1 MDMYEYECEHEC
13 EYICVCVSPPRS
25 PRASHAPQNGDG
37 ASPPHPAARLST
49 PLTYPWGVEETGGS
63 AEEGRKKE
71 EKLSNKKILKIKN
84 RERSEKE
91 EREKKERNKTVPAY
105 ARPHTCPSKSAASLR
120 SAPPRTQWWSE
131 ATVRGGRTRAG
142 EESGMWW
149 RREGKRERKREEEGI
164 ERKRMM
170 K

>member
-1 MDMYEYECEHEC
+1 M
-13 EYICVCVSPPRS
+13 
-25 PRASHAPQNGDG
+25 
-37 ASPPHPAARLST
+37 
-49 PLTYPWGVEETGGS
+49 
-63 AEEGRKKE
+63 
-71 EKLSNKKILKIKN
+71 
-84 RERSEKE
+84 
-91 EREKKERNKTVPAY
+91 KKERNKTVPVY

-120 SAPPRTQWWSE
+120 PAPPRTQWWSE

-149 RREGKRERKREEEGI
+149 RREKEKEREEKEREEKERRREREEKRKRGEEGI